1 MMNQKYDVVIIGG
14 GPAGYTAALYCA
26 RAALSTLVLEAYAPG
41 GQMGTTDL
49 IDNYPGF
56 TEGVGGY
63 DLAVAMNKQAE
74 RFGSVSAFEK
84 VQFVDFESQP
94 KRISTQGGTIY
105 EADAV
110 IVATGA
116 SPRELGLHREKELR
130 GKGVSYCAT
139 CDGAFYRGKTV
150 VVVGGGN
157 TAAADAVLLT
167 KICKKVYL
175 VHRRSELRASKAYLK
190 PMEACENL
198 EFVWDSA
205 VQEILGEGK
214 VAGIRVKNLK
224 SGGTKEID
232 CDGIFVA
239 VGNLPNTELFPGK
252 LALDASGY
260 LLADES
266 TKTSVP
272 GVFAAGDVRVKPLRQ
287 IVTAVSDGAV
297 AAQMAEEY
305 LTKEQAQ
312 E

>member
-1 MMNQKYDVVIIGG
+1 MNQKYDIVIIGG

-26 RAALSTLVLEAYAPG
+26 RAALSTLVLEAYSPG

-56 TEGVGGY
+56 AEGVGGY

-94 KRISTQGGTIY
+94 KKISAQGGTIY
-105 EADAV
+105 EAGAV
-110 IVATGA
+110 IIATGA
-116 SPRELGLHREKELR
+116 SPRELGLSGERALR

-157 TAAADAVLLT
+157 TAAADAVLLS
-167 KICKKVYL
+167 KICKKVFL
-175 VHRRSELRASKAYLK
+175 VHRRGALRASKVYLK
-190 PMEACENL
+190 PLESCANL

-205 VQEILGEGK
+205 VQEIFGEEK
-214 VAGIRVKNLK
+214 VAGVGVKNLK
-224 SGGTKEID
+224 TGESRRID

-239 VGNLPNTELFPGK
+239 VGATPNTELFRGK

-260 LLADES
+260 VTADES

-272 GVFAAGDVRVKPLRQ
+272 GVFAAGDVREKPLRQ

-297 AAQMAEEY
+297 AAHMAEEY
-305 LTKEQAQ
+305 LTEVRSQ